1 MYIHKNGWSLTDSDD
16 IRLVLYLIYFPKH
29 LKYQRVIPVSS
40 SDSSVAE
47 PNYGAVQD
55 QGNDEEEPNKA
66 KVTTTP
72 EWRLAVTLGIVVALH
87 LYVDLPQ
94 PCESI

>member
-40 SDSSVAE
+40 PDSSVAE
-47 PNYGAVQD
+47 SNYGAVQD
-55 QGNDEEEPNKA
+55 QENDEEEPNKA

>member
-1 MYIHKNGWSLTDSDD
+1 M
-16 IRLVLYLIYFPKH
+16 
-29 LKYQRVIPVSS
+29 SS
-40 SDSSVAE
+40 SDSSLAE

-55 QGNDEEEPNKA
+55 QEDGEEEPNKA

-87 LYVDLPQ
+87 LYVDLSQ
-94 PCESI
+94 PL